1 MLAVPRLL
9 NRIYDAVQAK
19 VRGSLLK
26 KTLLRWAYAAK
37 RAELRERVIRQDT
50 IWDRFVFGAIR
61 ANLGGRVRL
70 ICVGS
75 APLSHAVL
83 DFLRCALGCVI
94 SEGYGQTE
102 CVGPCTATQMGDC
115 TTGHVGPPLVG
126 CRVKLADFA
135 EMGYYAA
142 EGKGEILVKGPV
154 VFKGYYQLPEE
165 TSKAID
171 QDGWLHTG
179 DIGVWTEEG
188 TLRLIDRKKNI
199 FKLSQGEYIAPEK
212 IENALVSS
220 RFVAQLFVYGESL
233 KSQLVAIVVPDFA
246 FLKSLPKFSAGG
258 VAEVNEGDS
267 SKKLNKNSAL
277 KAAILEDLQRLGRR
291 SGLKSFEL
299 PKSVYIHGELF
310 TIEGGL
316 LTPTLKSKRNEIS
329 KRFSAEIAALY
340 EELAVAAEAQAAE
353 DAKKISS

>member
-1 MLAVPRLL
+1 
-9 NRIYDAVQAK
+9 
-19 VRGSLLK
+19 
-26 KTLLRWAYAAK
+26 
-37 RAELRERVIRQDT
+37 
-50 IWDRFVFGAIR
+50 
-61 ANLGGRVRL
+61 
-70 ICVGS
+70 
-75 APLSHAVL
+75 
-83 DFLRCALGCVI
+83 
-94 SEGYGQTE
+94 
-102 CVGPCTATQMGDC
+102 MGDS

-135 EMGYYAA
+135 DMGYYAS

-171 QDGWLHTG
+171 SDGWLHTG
-179 DIGVWTEEG
+179 DIGVWTEAG

-220 RFVAQLFVYGESL
+220 RFVAQLFIYGESL

-246 FLKSLPKFSAGG
+246 FIKSLPKFEKIDADKDG
-258 VAEVNEGDS
+258 NE
-267 SKKLNKNSAL
+267 KLNQNRRL

-299 PKSVYIHGELF
+299 PKSVYIHTELM
-310 TIEGGL
+310 TIEQGL
-316 LTPTLKSKRNEIS
+316 LTPTLKSKVFFILNLNNFYS
-329 KRFSAEIAALY
+329 L
-340 EELAVAAEAQAAE
+340 
-353 DAKKISS
+353 